1 MEFALSL
8 FKCSVEKNVSQE
20 KLAPVV
26 AQVAAVLLGLM
37 VNRASVVDVS
47 LKS

>member
-26 AQVAAVLLGLM
+26 AQVPAVLLGLM